1 MSATHHMRLKGVFAM
16 NKMIKVIKRSQNKDE
31 YNNNPEECI
40 KILEKLRQEAMVF
53 LYGNKTSFQRTINII
68 RRK

>member
-40 KILEKLRQEAMVF
+40 KILEKF
-53 LYGNKTSFQRTINII
+53 LKNYIK
-68 RRK
+68 K